1 MHNQA
6 LASTRIT
13 LRYSSM
19 LAGTFDLTMVRVIL
33 TCPDESIEDC
43 MEDVEDSFLLVIS
56 SKGAATGSLVS
67 VSSAFTE
74 R

>member
-1 MHNQA
+1 
-6 LASTRIT
+6 
-13 LRYSSM
+13 M